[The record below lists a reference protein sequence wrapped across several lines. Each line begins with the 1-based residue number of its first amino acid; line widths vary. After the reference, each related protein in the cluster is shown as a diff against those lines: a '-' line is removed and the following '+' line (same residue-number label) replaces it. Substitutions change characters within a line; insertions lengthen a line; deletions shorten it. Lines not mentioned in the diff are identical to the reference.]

1 LTPILGEKPGNHKRL
16 RDEMARQGIEV
27 LAADESA
34 FPAGAEH
41 GGWTEFGSLDK
52 HGHSMG
58 LALAK
63 LVQGEVEGLAE
74 RVAEL
79 LAAGWSRVRVVTDHG
94 WLLVPGGLPKV
105 ELPTFLTETKWS
117 RCAVAQ
123 GKLPEGLPVF
133 PWHWNPLVQVAS
145 PPGIGSFWAGYEYAH
160 GGVSPQECVV
170 PELVV
175 RLGAAAVRA
184 RITEVSW
191 RGMRCR
197 VGVETGT
204 TGIRVDLRLKP
215 KQAESSIVGGPKELD
230 KGALASM
237 VVQDDK
243 HEGVAAMVVVLDGAG
258 QVIDQRP
265 TQVGE
270 NS

>member
-1 LTPILGEKPGNHKRL
+1 
-16 RDEMARQGIEV
+16 
-27 LAADESA
+27 
-34 FPAGAEH
+34 
-41 GGWTEFGSLDK
+41 
-52 HGHSMG
+52 MG
-58 LALAK
+58 
-63 LVQGEVEGLAE
+63 
-74 RVAEL
+74 
-79 LAAGWSRVRVVTDHG
+79 
-94 WLLVPGGLPKV
+94 
-105 ELPTFLTETKWS
+105 
-117 RCAVAQ
+117 
-123 GKLPEGLPVF
+123 
-133 PWHWNPLVQVAS
+133 QVAS

-184 RITEVSW
+184 RITEVGW

-197 VGVETGT
+197 VTVETGT

-230 KGALASM
+230 KGMQASM

-270 NS
+270 DS